1 MPLEYMHSLACS
13 CPVGMMSR
21 ALVAN
26 PVAKTGAGH
35 LCSQEAQILKGDKV
49 VSSRSTKGHPPKSVG
64 PLLVGDSL
72 SWVFALN
79 WRHQQD
85 QTHARCMNKKTG
97 QPHMSD
103 ASMWA
108 ESI

>member
-26 PVAKTGAGH
+26 PVAKPGAGH
-35 LCSQEAQILKGDKV
+35 LCSQEAPILKGYKV
-49 VSSRSTKGHPPKSVG
+49 VSSRSTKGHLPKSVA

-72 SWVFALN
+72 S
-79 WRHQQD
+79 
-85 QTHARCMNKKTG
+85 
-97 QPHMSD
+97 
-103 ASMWA
+103 
-108 ESI
+108 